1 MCFNFCESFFR
12 ITAKEDLELPR
23 ALWVLST
30 PTYKFHPKD
39 PLEVDAIPLGCLIA
53 EFARIMSALLRN
65 KKRKIMVG
73 VEFVL
78 FFFTE
83 IAHGGESWT
92 IAVLG

>member
-1 MCFNFCESFFR
+1 MGGESNPLQVIFSIPKSFV
-12 ITAKEDLELPR
+12 DYLPP
-23 ALWVLST
+23 L
-30 PTYKFHPKD
+30 PIYKFHPKD